1 MIVLPRPA
9 VLAGSMLVGTA
20 VGLLVGVAAI
30 LVVDVRIRPDLVI
43 GFIVGIPS
51 ALGLLIILV
60 SGQRWVTALGAF
72 LLATA
77 PGWLTAMV
85 AIQAVNSA

>member
-1 MIVLPRPA
+1 MILLPRPS
-9 VLAGSMLVGTA
+9 VLAGAMVVGAA
-20 VGLLVGVAAI
+20 VGLLVGVAAV

-43 GFIVGIPS
+43 GFIVGVPS
-51 ALGLLIILV
+51 GLGLLTILF
-60 SGQRWVTALGAF
+60 SGRRWVTALGAF